1 MALEDAKIDNG
12 CLWFI
17 PGSHK
22 EVQKAGDVPVRFI
35 RVKEEDIEREGDR
48 CFHYKYQ
55 LMKACFINIR
65 HLTNRLYDKING
77 TSSEIRRRGICASS
91 D

>member
-1 MALEDAKIDNG
+1 MSNSGIWVALEDAKIDNG

-35 RVKEEDIEREGDR
+35 RVKEEDIEREGD
-48 CFHYKYQ
+48 
-55 LMKACFINIR
+55 
-65 HLTNRLYDKING
+65 
-77 TSSEIRRRGICASS
+77 
-91 D
+91 